1 MNSDHPNMMCISLAF
16 VLPQTYCKLLQ
27 PGDIKVFS
35 SNQLIDGTAMVMGSS
50 WAHIWAKRNPT
61 SFELL
66 GFAIA
71 AGLIA
76 GEGIGGV
83 VNAINM

>member
-1 MNSDHPNMMCISLAF
+1 MVI
-16 VLPQTYCKLLQ
+16 
-27 PGDIKVFS
+27 G
-35 SNQLIDGTAMVMGSS
+35 AM
-50 WAHIWAKRNPT
+50 WAHIWQKKNPAR
-61 SFELL
+61 FELL

-83 VNAINM
+83 MNAIIQILGVAGSSDKKGHPGETIGSNIACPLAC